1 MTLEIYDNATD
12 SWFDIT
18 PWIAYQGLTYSRN
31 DVDSPNA
38 GRDMAGIMHRGR
50 VGVKEKMNVK
60 TIQLNREQC
69 NQLYQ
74 LLYPETI
81 YVRVNPH
88 PETNSEKTMY
98 MYSNNV
104 STQYVINR
112 GNGEELK
119 SMSFPLIEN

>member
-1 MTLEIYDNATD
+1 MKLEIYNNATD
-12 SWFDIT
+12 AWVDIT
-18 PWIAYQGLTYSRN
+18 PYIAWQGLTFSRN

-38 GRDMAGIMHRGR
+38 GRDMSGTMHRGR
-50 VGVKEKMNVK
+50 VGIKEKMNVK
-60 TIQLNREQC
+60 TVPLKNDEC
-69 NQLYQ
+69 NMIYQ

-88 PETNSEKTMY
+88 PETNGSKTMY

-104 STQYVINR
+104 STSFV
-112 GNGEELK
+112 GNVGGVETK